1 MYLELALLTV
11 RVAVLSVRVAVF
23 VREEELLLL
32 LLLLRFWLLVVVE
45 VVVLGRGVGVVVLG
59 LVVVVVVAAVL
70 RVALVVG
77 FFVLVM
83 VRLGCFDDVTLGVVR
98 LFVFVV
104 VGLRLLLVVVVV
116 VVVFFLLV
124 LFVVGIVTRL
134 LVVRANVWME
144 RPWEEMKSPVVSPT
158 LPTALRTCRWI
169 EGMRPSLGIFY
180 FYFLYP
186 LCLSENM

>member
-1 MYLELALLTV
+1 MYLELALLT
-11 RVAVLSVRVAVF
+11 VRVAVF

-32 LLLLRFWLLVVVE
+32 LLLRFWLVEVE

-59 LVVVVVVAAVL
+59 LVVVVGAAVL

-104 VGLRLLLVVVVV
+104 VGLRLLLLVVVVV
-116 VVVFFLLV
+116 VLVFFLLV

-169 EGMRPSLGIFY
+169 EEMRPSLGIFY

-186 LCLSENM
+186 FQYVPHDCGRCLSRNM